1 MESSWTD
8 RYIKV
13 YTLAVVDEA
22 CMDASMSA
30 TEQTYAHCQTV
41 IDEKDATINALQVE
55 RDQFKGAFDQQSVL
69 KINLEQSLIKLQT
82 KYKALRAKH
91 KALQARRDG
100 DDLGD
105 RDAGLWKGWS
115 NRDMRLCE
123 GVGRK
128 RVRSF

>member
-55 RDQFKGAFDQQSVL
+55 RKQFKVWWHEQSIL
-69 KINLEQSLIKLQT
+69 KAEFELSLIKLQT

-91 KALQARRDG
+91 KALRAKHKALQARLQDFLELHKDSCVFLQG
-100 DDLGD
+100 GESDSD
-105 RDAGLWKGWS
+105 
-115 NRDMRLCE
+115 
-123 GVGRK
+123 
-128 RVRSF
+128 